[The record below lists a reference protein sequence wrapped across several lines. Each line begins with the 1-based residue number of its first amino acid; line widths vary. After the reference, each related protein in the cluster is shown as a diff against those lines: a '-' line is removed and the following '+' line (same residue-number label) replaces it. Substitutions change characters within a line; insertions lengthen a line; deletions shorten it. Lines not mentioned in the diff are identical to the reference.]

1 MSKADEAKVTK
12 KIVEYIN
19 KLHDENNVPIKIF
32 NRSGYTPVHGL
43 PDKYAVLSGFHIEI
57 EVKGIGGTPSPSQL
71 NFEREIKDL
80 GCLYIRP
87 GSFEEFKVWIDAL
100 VEALKK

>member
-1 MSKADEAKVTK
+1 MSKSDEAKVTK
-12 KIVEYIN
+12 KIKEYIEE
-19 KLHDENNVPIKIF
+19 LHKVQGVPIKLF

-43 PDKYAVLSGFHIEI
+43 PDKYAVLNGFHIEI
-57 EVKGIGGTPSPSQL
+57 EVKGIGGTPSPDQL

-87 GSFEEFKVWIDAL
+87 GSFEEFKTYIDNL
-100 VEALKK
+100 VEALK

>member
-12 KIVEYIN
+12 KVVDYI
-19 KLHDENNVPIKIF
+19 KYLHETQGVPIKVF

-43 PDKYAVLSGFHIEI
+43 PDKYAVLNGFHLEI
-57 EVKGIGGTPSPSQL
+57 ELKGIGGTPSPDQL

-87 GSFEEFKVWIDAL
+87 GSFEEFKNYIDNL
-100 VEALKK
+100 IEALK